1 MNFRDLEIIY
11 TRAWQRAFCKK
22 KLAVMF
28 AVLCVCGLIALFFWA
43 IGQSA
48 NAWIRLACYF
58 FPAILLFLNLLSSG
72 IFFARIYYHEL
83 KGDKFSYRELF
94 FRSLK
99 LLLLVGHAFIP
110 VLFVYLAIWLVIG
123 FFFLIGQIPYI
134 AVVFSFA
141 PFLLIL
147 VGLALAALSLF
158 FLFFATPQIAFT
170 KVTLLNF
177 IQGAVSQLKSHLL
190 SYLILFVIATL
201 PEALL
206 SLLIIA
212 SSSFIP
218 IEAASTLASIL
229 HWLFLIIPIGALLTP
244 PFLFFFNFAV
254 EGYNL
259 LRSRHKI

>member
-22 KLAVMF
+22 KTSIMF
-28 AVLCVCGLIALFFWA
+28 AVLWVSSLIALFFGA
-43 IGQSA
+43 IGHSA

-72 IFFARIYYHEL
+72 IFFARVYYHEL

-99 LLLLVGHAFIP
+99 LLLLVGQAFIP

-123 FFFLIGQIPYI
+123 FFFLIGQIPYL

-147 VGLALAALSLF
+147 VGIALAALSLF
-158 FLFFATPQIAFT
+158 FLFFATPQIAFSRL
-170 KVTLLNF
+170 TLLNF
-177 IQGAVSQLKSHLL
+177 FQSTISQLKSHLL
-190 SYLILFVIATL
+190 SYLILFVIAIL
-201 PEALL
+201 PTFLL
-206 SLLIIA
+206 SMLVIA
-212 SSSFIP
+212 SSSFVTID
-218 IEAASTLASIL
+218 AASTLASML
-229 HWLFLIIPIGALLTP
+229 QWLFLIIPIGALLAP
-244 PFLFFFNFAV
+244 AFLFFFNFAV

-259 LRSRHKI
+259 LRKIAI